1 MIIIAIIMGIN
12 TPSICKALVKHW
24 VLETQ
29 PLQRQAP
36 FLKMEAKALSELTS
50 RMELPL
56 ELKRSPAY
64 LPLKASKAST

>member
-29 PLQRQAP
+29 PLLRQAL
-36 FLKMEAKALSELTS
+36 FLKIEAKALSELTS

-56 ELKRSPAY
+56 N
-64 LPLKASKAST
+64 